1 MSMNNALKLF
11 WPSHCS
17 SPQFH
22 RRSGYIIGWLTKPAT
37 ACVAAIIPD
46 IEASDTNASFSSITR
61 VLNGVWLSSYAIYS
75 ALFQSSVPLENTLN
89 SLISTKY
96 ASYHLEYSVRSVP
109 IYQLFLLVDLLPPC
123 LQWVNTDSCMRR
135 KNESYD

>member
-17 SPQFH
+17 SPKFH
-22 RRSGYIIGWLTKPAT
+22 RRPGYIIGWLTKPAT

-46 IEASDTNASFSSITR
+46 IEASDTHTHSNPSMHASFSFITR
-61 VLNGVWLSSYAIYS
+61 ILMVYGLSSYAIYN
-75 ALFQSSVPLENTLN
+75 APYQSSVLLENTLN

-96 ASYHLEYSVRSVP
+96 ASCHLEYSAPLVP
-109 IYQLFLLVDLLPPC
+109 IYQLLLLVDLLPPC
-123 LQWVNTDSCMRR
+123 PQWVR
-135 KNESYD
+135 